1 MTREQWLKYVSIIER
16 KDLKFTHEQ
25 KVKIINDLID
35 KEREEWDQIE
45 LEHMGLKKQVA
56 QSDRI
61 SDNI

>member
-1 MTREQWLKYVSIIER
+1 MTREQWLKYVSIVER

-56 QSDRI
+56 QSDKI
-61 SDNI
+61 TDNI

>member
-25 KVKIINDLID
+25 KVKIINHLID

-45 LEHMGLKKQVA
+45 LEHMGMKKQVA
-56 QSDRI
+56 HSNKI
-61 SDNI
+61 GDNI

>member
-45 LEHMGLKKQVA
+45 LEHIGLKKQVA
-56 QSDRI
+56 QSDKI
-61 SDNI
+61 TDNI

>member
-56 QSDRI
+56 HSDKI
-61 SDNI
+61 GDNI

>member
-56 QSDRI
+56 QSDKI
-61 SDNI
+61 TDNI

>member
-56 QSDRI
+56 LSDRI